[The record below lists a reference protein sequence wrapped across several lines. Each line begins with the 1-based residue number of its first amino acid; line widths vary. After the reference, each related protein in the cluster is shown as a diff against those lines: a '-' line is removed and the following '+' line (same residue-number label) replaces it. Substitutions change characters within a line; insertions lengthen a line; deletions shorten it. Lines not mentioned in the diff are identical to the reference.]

1 MTTKNH
7 TNFALLV
14 HTCDRY
20 QFLYPG
26 FSAFFNKYW
35 DFTIPCNYYFATE
48 NLEVKID
55 GFRNIRSGSGQWSDR
70 LAHLLKHDVKEKY
83 VIYFQEDMW
92 LNKPVDAAFFT
103 ELFALIET
111 HNWKQVKLTSADVYK
126 TKPTGYEVQGF
137 TVAELDNTASG
148 YLMSHQVTVWDREF
162 LLAQLPPNEHPWR
175 NERKGTKR
183 LKRLNPQIYQ
193 VDYFAENDN
202 PAINQNPDATKRSG
216 YDTVSQNSALNP
228 RVLPYI
234 DDLMEEGVRPSN
246 NRQKTKD
253 YRPELTDNRQPI
265 TDNRTHQYAHDLQH
279 HYDNQLTHDGK
290 PKPRKDDIFKK
301 IKNWLKGK

>member
-48 NLEVKID
+48 NLEVEID
-55 GFRNIRSGSGQWSDR
+55 GFTNIRSGSGQWSDR
-70 LAHLLKHDVKEKY
+70 LAHLLKHDITEKY

-92 LNKPVDAAFFT
+92 LNKPVDPTFFT

-126 TKPTGYEVQGF
+126 TKATGYEVQGF
-137 TVAELDNTASG
+137 TIAELDNAASG

-162 LLAQLPPNEHPWR
+162 LLAQLPANEHPWR

-183 LKRLNPQIYQ
+183 LKQLNPQIYQ

-202 PAINQNPDATKRSG
+202 PAINQNPDAAKRSG
-216 YDTVSQNSALNP
+216 YDTISQNSALNP

-234 DDLMEEGVRPSN
+234 DDLMEEGV
-246 NRQKTKD
+246 KKF
-253 YRPELTDNRQPI
+253 TDNRQLI
-265 TDNRTHQYAHDLQH
+265 TDNRTYQYALDLQH
-279 HYDNQLTHDGK
+279 HYDNQLTHDGQ

>member
-20 QFLYPG
+20 QFLYSG

-35 DFTIPCNYYFATE
+35 DSSIPCNYYFATE
-48 NLEVKID
+48 NLEVEID
-55 GFRNIRSGSGQWSDR
+55 GFTNIRSGSGQWSDR
-70 LAHLLKHDVKEKY
+70 LAHLLKHDIKEQY

-92 LNKPVDAAFFT
+92 LNKPVDSAFFT

-111 HNWKQVKLTSADVYK
+111 HSWKQVKLTSAEVYK
-126 TKPTGYEVQGF
+126 TKHTGYEVQGF
-137 TVAELDNTASG
+137 SIAELDNEASG
-148 YLMSHQVTVWDREF
+148 YLMSHQVTVWDRDF
-162 LLAQLPPNEHPWR
+162 LLAQLPANEHPWR

-183 LKRLNPQIYQ
+183 LKQLNPQILQ
-193 VDYFAENDN
+193 ADYFAENNN
-202 PAINQNPDATKRSG
+202 PAINQNPDAANRSG

-234 DDLMEEGVRPSN
+234 DALKQEPLY
-246 NRQKTKD
+246 Q
-253 YRPELTDNRQPI
+253 
-265 TDNRTHQYAHDLQH
+265 QYALDLQH
-279 HYDNQLTHDGK
+279 HYDNQLTHDGNA
-290 PKPRKDDIFKK
+290 KPRKDDIFKK